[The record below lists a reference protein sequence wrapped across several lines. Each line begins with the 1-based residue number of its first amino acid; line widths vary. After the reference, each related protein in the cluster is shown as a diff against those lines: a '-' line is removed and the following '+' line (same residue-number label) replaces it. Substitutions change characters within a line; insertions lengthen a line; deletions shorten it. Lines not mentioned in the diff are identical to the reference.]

1 MSCHKFKKYELG
13 KIDEEEFKDHL
24 KSCATCQAE
33 MKQDAWLMSLAKS
46 LKQPVKAPYLWGRI
60 ENTLK
65 EEEKVWEGTPVKGYR
80 WRLFPAFGAAVLF
93 LMIISVGLYF
103 LLGQKTGEPGL
114 LAEKALIKVE
124 KKENEYLQ
132 AIGELEERVLPKMAS
147 LNLELMLLY
156 RDRLET
162 IDDQINRCKEA
173 LGENPANAHIRRY
186 LLAALQ
192 DKKETLSEILELAN
206 ES

>member
-13 KIDEEEFKDHL
+13 KIEVQEFKNHV
-24 KSCATCQAE
+24 KSCPTCQAE

-46 LKQPVKAPYLWGRI
+46 LKQPVRAPFLWGRI

-65 EEEKVWEGTPVKGYR
+65 EEKRAKEDTRVKDYR
-80 WRLFPAFGAAVLF
+80 WRLFPAFGAAIIF
-93 LMIISVGLYF
+93 LMIISIGLYF
-103 LLGQKTGEPGL
+103 LLSQRAGEPRL
-114 LAEKALIKVE
+114 LAEKALTKVE
-124 KKENEYLQ
+124 KKESEYLQ
-132 AIGELEERVLPKMAS
+132 AIVELEERVLPKMAS

-162 IDDQINRCKEA
+162 IDDQIDRCKEA

-192 DKKETLSEILELAN
+192 DKKETLNEIMRLAN

>member
-13 KIDEEEFKDHL
+13 KIKEQEFKNHL

-33 MKQDAWLMSLAKS
+33 IKQDAWLMSLARS
-46 LKQPVKAPYLWGRI
+46 LKQPVKAPFLWGKI
-60 ENTLK
+60 ENTLR
-65 EEEKVWEGTPVKGYR
+65 EEKRIRESTPIKDYR
-80 WRLFPAFGAAVLF
+80 WRLFPVLGFAILF
-93 LMIISVGLYF
+93 LMIISIGLYF
-103 LLGQKTGEPGL
+103 LLSQQAGEPRL

-124 KKENEYLQ
+124 KKESEYLQ
-132 AIGELEERVLPKMAS
+132 AIVELEERVLPKMAN

-162 IDDQINRCKEA
+162 IDGQIESCKEA
-173 LGENPANAHIRRY
+173 LGKNPANAHIRRY

-192 DKKETLSEILELAN
+192 DKKETLNEILSLSN

>member
-13 KIDEEEFKDHL
+13 KIEEREFKDHL

-46 LKQPVKAPYLWGRI
+46 LKQPVKAPFLWGRI

-65 EEEKVWEGTPVKGYR
+65 EEEKAREGTLVKGYR
-80 WRLFPAFGAAVLF
+80 WRLFPALGAAVLF
-93 LMIISVGLYF
+93 LMIISAGLYF
-103 LLGQKTGEPGL
+103 LLSQRTGEPRL
-114 LAEKALIKVE
+114 LAEKALVKVE
-124 KKENEYLQ
+124 KKEGQYLQ
-132 AIGELEERVLPKMAS
+132 AIVELEERVLPKMAS

-173 LGENPANAHIRRY
+173 LAENPANAHIRRY

-192 DKKETLSEILELAN
+192 DKRETLSEILRLAN

>member
-1 MSCHKFKKYELG
+1 MSCHKFKEYELG
-13 KIDEEEFKDHL
+13 KIEEQEFKEHV

-33 MKQDAWLMSLAKS
+33 IKKDAWLMSLAKS
-46 LKQPVKAPYLWGRI
+46 LKQPVEAPYLWGKI
-60 ENTLK
+60 ENALRK
-65 EEEKVWEGTPVKGYR
+65 EEEAREGAAVRGYR
-80 WRLFPAFGAAVLF
+80 WRLLPAFGAAVL
-93 LMIISVGLYF
+93 LLIIISVGLYF
-103 LLGQKTGEPGL
+103 LLSQKTGEQGL

-124 KKENEYLQ
+124 KKEGEYLQ
-132 AIGELEERVLPKMAS
+132 AIVELEERVLPKMAS

-162 IDDQINRCKEA
+162 IDDQISRCKEA
-173 LGENPANAHIRRY
+173 LAENPANAHIRRY

-192 DKKETLSEILELAN
+192 DKRETLSEILELAN